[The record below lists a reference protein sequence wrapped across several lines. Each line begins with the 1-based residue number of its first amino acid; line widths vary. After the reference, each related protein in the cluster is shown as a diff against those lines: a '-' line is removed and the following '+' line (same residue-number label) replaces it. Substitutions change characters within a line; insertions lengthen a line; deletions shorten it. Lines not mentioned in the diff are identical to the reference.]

1 MLTNKNW
8 NCSMSRVLDVVG
20 GKWRMNI
27 LWVIN
32 KHKKVRFN
40 QLRREVEGI
49 TTISLTRGLDVL
61 IELQLIEKYDYE
73 SLPDADFKGLE
84 SMGKRMVALNFLLFV
99 TFILPL
105 RFSF

>member
-1 MLTNKNW
+1 
-8 NCSMSRVLDVVG
+8 MSRVLDVVG

-49 TTISLTRGLDVL
+49 TTN
-61 IELQLIEKYDYE
+61 QLVEKYDFETMPLHTEYGLTE
-73 SLPDADFKGLE
+73 KGKSLMPILKDLNQW
-84 SMGKRMVALNFLLFV
+84 GKEWLQ
-99 TFILPL
+99 
-105 RFSF
+105 

>member
-1 MLTNKNW
+1 MELQYVSGIRCGW
-8 NCSMSRVLDVVG
+8 WEM
-20 GKWRMNI
+20 RMNI

-73 SLPDADFKGLE
+73 SLPLHTGYELTEKGKSL
-84 SMGKRMVALNFLLFV
+84 MPILKDLNQWGKEWLH
-99 TFILPL
+99 
-105 RFSF
+105 

>member
-1 MLTNKNW
+1 
-8 NCSMSRVLDVVG
+8 MSRVLDVVG

-61 IELQLIEKYDYE
+61 IENQLAEKF
-73 SLPDADFKGLE
+73 DFETMPLHTEYHTGLK
-84 SMGKRMVALNFLLFV
+84 SKN
-99 TFILPL
+99 IL
-105 RFSF
+105 

>member
-1 MLTNKNW
+1 
-8 NCSMSRVLDVVG
+8 MSQVLDVVG

-27 LWVIN
+27 LWVRN

-61 IELQLIEKYDYE
+61 IENQLVEKYDYE
-73 SLPDADFKGLE
+73 SLPLHTEYELTEKGKSLTPILKDLNQW
-84 SMGKRMVALNFLLFV
+84 GKEWLH
-99 TFILPL
+99 
-105 RFSF
+105 

>member
-8 NCSMSRVLDVVG
+8 NCSMSQVLDVVG

-32 KHKKVRFN
+32 KHQMIRFN
-40 QLRREVEGI
+40 KLRREVEGI

-61 IELQLIEKYDYE
+61 LEHQLVEKV
-73 SLPDADFKGLE
+73 DFE
-84 SMGKRMVALNFLLFV
+84 SMPLHTEYQLTEKGKSLMSILRDLNQWGKEWL
-99 TFILPL
+99 
-105 RFSF
+105 

>member
-32 KHKKVRFN
+32 KHKRVRFN

-49 TTISLTRGLDVL
+49 TTISLTRGF
-61 IELQLIEKYDYE
+61 
-73 SLPDADFKGLE
+73 PHF
-84 SMGKRMVALNFLLFV
+84 NLFYLA
-99 TFILPL
+99 THLFILTTYPQKPFFKRL
-105 RFSF
+105 FC

>member
-1 MLTNKNW
+1 
-8 NCSMSRVLDVVG
+8 MSRVLDVVG

-61 IELQLIEKYDYE
+61 IDTEYELTEKGK
-73 SLPDADFKGLE
+73 SLMPILRDLNQW
-84 SMGKRMVALNFLLFV
+84 GKEWLQ
-99 TFILPL
+99 
-105 RFSF
+105 